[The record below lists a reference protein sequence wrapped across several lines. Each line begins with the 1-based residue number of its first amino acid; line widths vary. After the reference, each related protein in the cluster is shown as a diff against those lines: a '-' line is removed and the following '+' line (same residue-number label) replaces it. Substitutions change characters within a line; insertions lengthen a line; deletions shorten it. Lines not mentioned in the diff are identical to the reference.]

1 MYDLIR
7 VQHAGKHYDGVW
19 ALRDAHF
26 AVAPGEVHALVG
38 ENGAGKSTLA
48 KILSGAVRPDS
59 ADIYWQG
66 ERVSLSSPLDAQ
78 RLGIGIIY
86 QELDLFP
93 NLTVAENLAIGNLR
107 VERRQWVRPRDLES
121 FCRPFLDQVGLA
133 EKLWART
140 GSLPIG
146 KLQLVA
152 IARALGFG
160 ARLILMDEP
169 TSALSADAV
178 ETLFQLIGRL
188 KQQGV
193 SVVYVSHKMD
203 EIFRVCDRATV
214 LRDGAT
220 IGTRALAGT
229 TVEELIAMMVGRE
242 LGAGS
247 SQPAAP
253 GEVLLSVTGLR
264 ARGVDSVTFDLRR
277 GDVLGVAG
285 LVGAG
290 RSELGSA
297 LFGLNPIDAG
307 SIRLNGREVRPRSP
321 REALRDGIGLLPE
334 DRKLEGLMMGMS
346 VLENS
351 TLAVLHRF
359 QRFGFLSRRREL
371 AAAETAHRQTALKS
385 ASWDAPLSSLSGGN
399 QQKVMLGKW
408 LLAGP
413 EVLFLDDPTRGID
426 VGAKRDIYEVI
437 GGLAAQGK
445 GVILVSSEL
454 PELLRLS
461 GRILVLRE
469 GRQCG
474 ILDARTA
481 TQEQILSLASMPS

>member
-1 MYDLIR
+1 
-7 VQHAGKHYDGVW
+7 
-19 ALRDAHF
+19 
-26 AVAPGEVHALVG
+26 VHALVG

-78 RLGIGIIY
+78 RLGIGVIY

-93 NLTVAENLAIGNLR
+93 NLTVAENLVIGNLR
-107 VERRQWVRPRDLES
+107 VERRQWVRPRDLEE
-121 FCRPFLDQVGLA
+121 FCCPFLEQVGLA
-133 EKLWART
+133 DEMRARA

-152 IARALGFG
+152 VARALSFG

-169 TSALSADAV
+169 TSSLSDDAV
-178 ETLFQLIGRL
+178 ETLFRLIRRL
-188 KQQGV
+188 KEQGV

-203 EIFRVCDRATV
+203 EIYRICDRVTV

-220 IGTRALAGT
+220 IGTRDIAGT
-229 TVEELIAMMVGRE
+229 PVDELIAMMVGRE
-242 LGAGS
+242 LSAAS
-247 SQPAAP
+247 PPPAAAP
-253 GEVLLSVTGLR
+253 GEVLLSVSGLS
-264 ARGVDSVTFDLRR
+264 AKGVRGVTFDLRR
-277 GDVLGVAG
+277 GEVLGVAG

-290 RSELGSA
+290 RSELGAA
-297 LFGLNPIDAG
+297 LFGLNPVATG
-307 SIRLNGREVRPRSP
+307 SIRINGREVRPRSP

-334 DRKLEGLMMGMS
+334 DRKLEGLMMRLS
-346 VLENS
+346 VLENT

-359 QRFGFLSRRREL
+359 QRFGFTSRRGER
-371 AAAETAHRQTALKS
+371 AAAEAAHRQTVLKA
-385 ASWDAPLSSLSGGN
+385 ASWDAPVSSLSGGN
-399 QQKVMLGKW
+399 QQKVLLAKW

-413 EVLFLDDPTRGID
+413 EALFLDDPARGID
-426 VGAKRDIYEVI
+426 VGAKRDIYEI
-437 GGLAAQGK
+437 IAGLAAQGK

-461 GRILVLRE
+461 DRILVLRE